1 MTQENIYISGREIL
15 KAHKSDAGLDLYA
28 AQDFIIPANG
38 SKLVKTG
45 TKIAI
50 PFGFCGQVWPRSGL
64 SVKYGIETGAGL
76 IDSGFRGEMQV
87 HLYNN
92 SPMDFKA
99 LCGDR
104 VAQLVILPIWTGD
117 PILIDDVAD
126 IRSDR
131 GANGFGST
139 GAA

>member
-1 MTQENIYISGREIL
+1 MTQENIYISGRKIVR
-15 KAHKSDAGLDLYA
+15 AHKSDAGLDLIA
-28 AQDFIIPANG
+28 DRAFIIPANS

-104 VAQLVILPIWTGD
+104 IAQLVIVPIWTGEVV
-117 PILIDDVAD
+117 LVDDVAVLE
-126 IRSDR
+126 SDR
-131 GANGFGST
+131 GEGGFGST
-139 GAA
+139 GIA